1 MGHPLLMDTQELR
14 ADLDQIVREADALVA
29 AQEAEQD
36 EETEDA
42 DANDSENDRE
52 EALVDAAVERRTE
65 AQAAIERI
73 ESGTYGVCIDCGDK
87 INEDRLA
94 FRPEAARCLPCQE
107 KFEQL

>member
-1 MGHPLLMDTQELR
+1 MDTQELR
-14 ADLDQIVREADALVA
+14 DDLDQIVREADALVA
-29 AQEAEQD
+29 AMAAEQD

-42 DANDSENDRE
+42 DANDSETDRE

-65 AQAAIERI
+65 ALAAIERI
-73 ESGTYGVCIDCGDK
+73 DAGSYGSCIDCGEP

>member
-1 MGHPLLMDTQELR
+1 MNTQEMR

-29 AQEAEQD
+29 AAEAEQEAD
-36 EETEDA
+36 TEDA
-42 DANDSENDRE
+42 DANDSENDRA

-65 AQAAIERI
+65 ALAALERL
-73 ESGTYGVCIDCGDK
+73 ESGSYGACVDCGDK
-87 INEDRLA
+87 INEERLA